1 MGFDESQIERYAR
14 HIILQEVGG
23 RGQAKLLDSNVLVVG
38 AGGLGS
44 PLLLYLAA
52 AGVGTLGI
60 VDDDRVSLS
69 NLQRQVIHTSDGLG
83 DLKVK
88 SAERAIHAIN
98 PDVTVVTHNERL
110 TAENAMDL
118 ISAYDLVA
126 DGSDNFETRFLI
138 NDACYLAKRTL
149 VSAAILRFDGQL
161 STFSFHHTKNVACG
175 EGGALCV
182 NDESMLE
189 RARILRDKGTNRAAF
204 LSGQVDKYSW
214 VDEGSSYLPSELAC
228 AFLLA
233 QLEAV
238 EQINGARKQAY
249 EFYHQQLEQ
258 LEELGHIVRPH
269 VPAECQTNHH
279 LYHLLVADRGF
290 AGLAV
295 QLGTGFESVDVS
307 GTTVTAGGATSLPV
321 LARRTV
327 AGGLAGFEWAVGVP
341 GSIGGAVRMNAGG
354 HGSDMSSVLVTAT
367 TLDLATGVVRVRPA
381 DGLAL
386 GYRSS
391 DIGASEVVTS
401 AKLRLTVGE
410 RVVGE
415 ERLAGIVRWRR
426 ENQPGGQNSG
436 SVFTNPAGDSAGR
449 LIDSAG
455 LRGRRL
461 GSAVVSERHAN
472 FIQADEGG
480 SADDVRSLMDEVVR
494 RVAEVHGVRLVPET
508 VMVGFEE

>member
-1 MGFDESQIERYAR
+1 MDGLSV
-14 HIILQEVGG
+14 LQAALAEAGLPGGMRRDHPIGAFTTYRVGG
-23 RGQAKLLDSNVLVVG
+23 SAAGFVRPADECELEAVAGAAAVAGVEVLVVG
-38 AGGLGS
+38 RGS
-44 PLLLYLAA
+44 
-52 AGVGTLGI
+52 
-60 VDDDRVSLS
+60 
-69 NLQRQVIHTSDGLG
+69 N
-83 DLKVK
+83 
-88 SAERAIHAIN
+88 
-98 PDVTVVTHNERL
+98 
-110 TAENAMDL
+110 
-118 ISAYDLVA
+118 
-126 DGSDNFETRFLI
+126 
-138 NDACYLAKRTL
+138 
-149 VSAAILRFDGQL
+149 
-161 STFSFHHTKNVACG
+161 
-175 EGGALCV
+175 
-182 NDESMLE
+182 
-189 RARILRDKGTNRAAF
+189 
-204 LSGQVDKYSW
+204 
-214 VDEGSSYLPSELAC
+214 
-228 AFLLA
+228 
-233 QLEAV
+233 
-238 EQINGARKQAY
+238 
-249 EFYHQQLEQ
+249 
-258 LEELGHIVRPH
+258 
-269 VPAECQTNHH
+269 
-279 LYHLLVADRGF
+279 LLVADRGF

-307 GTTVTAGGATSLPV
+307 GTSVTAGGATSLPV

-327 AGGLAGFEWAVGVP
+327 ADGLAGFEWAVGVP

-410 RVVGE
+410 RLVGE

>member
-1 MGFDESQIERYAR
+1 MDGLSA
-14 HIILQEVGG
+14 LQAALVEAGLPGGMRRDHPIGALTTYRVGG
-23 RGQAKLLDSNVLVVG
+23 PAAGFVRPADEGELEAVAGAAATAGVQVLVVG
-38 AGGLGS
+38 RGS
-44 PLLLYLAA
+44 
-52 AGVGTLGI
+52 
-60 VDDDRVSLS
+60 
-69 NLQRQVIHTSDGLG
+69 N
-83 DLKVK
+83 
-88 SAERAIHAIN
+88 
-98 PDVTVVTHNERL
+98 
-110 TAENAMDL
+110 
-118 ISAYDLVA
+118 
-126 DGSDNFETRFLI
+126 
-138 NDACYLAKRTL
+138 
-149 VSAAILRFDGQL
+149 
-161 STFSFHHTKNVACG
+161 
-175 EGGALCV
+175 
-182 NDESMLE
+182 
-189 RARILRDKGTNRAAF
+189 
-204 LSGQVDKYSW
+204 
-214 VDEGSSYLPSELAC
+214 
-228 AFLLA
+228 
-233 QLEAV
+233 
-238 EQINGARKQAY
+238 
-249 EFYHQQLEQ
+249 
-258 LEELGHIVRPH
+258 
-269 VPAECQTNHH
+269 
-279 LYHLLVADRGF
+279 LLVADRGF

-307 GTTVTAGGATSLPV
+307 GTSVTAGGATSLPV

-327 AGGLAGFEWAVGVP
+327 ADGLAGFEWAVGVP

-472 FIQADEGG
+472 FIQADDGG